1 MQRELAGNVPTTLQM
16 RLLFAAGPGAVAE
29 LKLRTKHSDGFG
41 IEGRLGPDQINNAG
55 HRALLRQSG
64 RPAPLGR
71 GGDSILLCDD
81 SIHWAEIGSSV
92 CLLRCKQRRR
102 PLRRATS
109 CG

>member
-41 IEGRLGPDQINNAG
+41 IKAALGLTRSTMLAI
-55 HRALLRQSG
+55 RALLRQSG
-64 RPAPLGR
+64 RPAPLDR
-71 GGDSILLCDD
+71 DGDSILLCDD

-92 CLLRCKQRRR
+92 CLLRCNSNDAGR
-102 PLRRATS
+102 
-109 CG
+109 

>member
-55 HRALLRQSG
+55 HPRT
-64 RPAPLGR
+64 PAPKRQACAAGSRRGFHFVVRRFDSLGR
-71 GGDSILLCDD
+71 DRFI
-81 SIHWAEIGSSV
+81 
-92 CLLRCKQRRR
+92 CLSAAVQ
-102 PLRRATS
+102 
-109 CG
+109 